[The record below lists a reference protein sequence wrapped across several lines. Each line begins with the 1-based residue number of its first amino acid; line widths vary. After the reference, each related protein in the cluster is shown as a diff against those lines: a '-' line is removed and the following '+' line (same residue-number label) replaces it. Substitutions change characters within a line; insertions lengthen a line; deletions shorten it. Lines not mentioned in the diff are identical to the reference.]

1 MIKTKYLH
9 LLAIASVALA
19 ASFVIVA
26 NAHAQTSSGARV
38 AGRTA
43 NAAFAGQRGVVSD
56 GQGNV
61 DAGAAST
68 FTTVNG
74 SHGQRTARMSRSAD
88 GTASAER
95 NTSATNANTG
105 VTFDGS
111 TTYTKGSGVS
121 RSASCRDANGNTVTC
136 GSGR

>member
-1 MIKTKYLH
+1 MTKYLH
-9 LLAIASVALA
+9 PLAMSIASVALC

-26 NAHAQTSSGARV
+26 HAQTANGARV
-38 AGRTA
+38 TGRTA
-43 NAAFAGQRGVVSD
+43 NAAFAGQRGLVSD

-61 DAGAAST
+61 DAGAASA
-68 FTTVNG
+68 FTTANG
-74 SHGQRTARMSRSAD
+74 SHGQRTTRVSRSAD

>member
-1 MIKTKYLH
+1 MTKYLH
-9 LLAIASVALA
+9 PLTMAIASVALC
-19 ASFVIVA
+19 ASFVIA
-26 NAHAQTSSGARV
+26 AHAQTANGARA

-61 DAGAAST
+61 DAGAAGAI
-68 FTTVNG
+68 TTANG
-74 SHGQRTARMSRSAD
+74 SRAQRTSRVTRSAD